1 MIVSGLSYEDACEE
15 IVTRAQAEVEIAR
28 HDCEGGF
35 RAFLAEVGD
44 RAEYQGK
51 EVLDWLGY

>member
-1 MIVSGLSYEDACEE
+1 MTFYTYEDACEGT
-15 IVTRAQAEVEIAR
+15 ITRAEAEAEIAK

-35 RAFLAEVGD
+35 KAFLAEVGD
-44 RAEYQGK
+44 RAEYLGK

>member
-1 MIVSGLSYEDACEE
+1 MSGLSYEDACEK
-15 IVTRAQAEVEIAR
+15 IVTRAEAEAEIAK

-35 RAFLAEVGD
+35 PAFLAEVGD

-51 EVLDWLGY
+51 EVLAWLGY

>member
-1 MIVSGLSYEDACEE
+1 MTFYSYEDACEAT
-15 IVTRAQAEVEIAR
+15 ITRAEAESEIAK

-35 RAFLAEVGD
+35 TAFLVDVGD
-44 RAEYQGK
+44 RAEYTGQ